1 MKFKT
6 KEDVQSYIEQ
16 MNEKKEV
23 IEHAI
28 DCAEKCMEGFVTY
41 DELTDI
47 DELEVA
53 PKLWKEGE
61 DVKSSLFFIPLTHK

>member
-1 MKFKT
+1 MIPLLFSNPYMKIKTMKFKT

-53 PKLWKEGE
+53 PKL
-61 DVKSSLFFIPLTHK
+61 

>member
-6 KEDVQSYIEQ
+6 TEDVQSYIEQ

-53 PKLWKEGE
+53 PKL
-61 DVKSSLFFIPLTHK
+61 

>member
-1 MKFKT
+1 MKGYDSPSLFKPLYKNKTMEFKT

-53 PKLWKEGE
+53 PKL
-61 DVKSSLFFIPLTHK
+61 

>member
-23 IEHAI
+23 IEQAI

-53 PKLWKEGE
+53 PKL
-61 DVKSSLFFIPLTHK
+61 